1 MHKGY
6 LKIASLLGAVAVV
19 LGAFGAHGLK
29 QKLGVTDPAAIGV
42 FQTGVQY
49 HMYHTL
55 ALLAMGILYSPF
67 PSALLRWAARSFM
80 VGMLLFS
87 GSLYAI
93 TAYKLYN
100 ESVPRFLGPI
110 TPIGGLFFIAGWM
123 LLFLTIAKG
132 RK

>member
-6 LKIASLLGAVAVV
+6 LKIASILGAVAVV

-67 PSALLRWAARSFM
+67 PSSLLRWAARSFM
-80 VGMLLFS
+80 MGILLFS

-100 ESVPRFLGPI
+100 EVVPRFLGPI

>member
-67 PSALLRWAARSFM
+67 PSALLRWAARSFI

-100 ESVPRFLGPI
+100 VSVPRFLGPI

>member
-100 ESVPRFLGPI
+100 VSVPRFLGPI

>member
-6 LKIASLLGAVAVV
+6 LKIAAILGALAVV

-29 QKLGVTDPAAIGV
+29 QKLGISQPEAINV

-49 HMYHTL
+49 QMYHTL
-55 ALLAMGILYSPF
+55 ALFAIGILYQHF
-67 PSALLRWAARSFM
+67 PSSLLRWAAIFFLA
-80 VGMLLFS
+80 GILLFS

-93 TAYKLYN
+93 TACKMYN
-100 ESVPRFLGPI
+100 ETVPGFLGPI
-110 TPIGGLFFIAGWM
+110 TPVGGLFFIAGWV

>member
-6 LKIASLLGAVAVV
+6 LKIASILGAVAVV

-67 PSALLRWAARSFM
+67 ASALLRWAARSFM
-80 VGMLLFS
+80 VGILLFS